1 MGRQLRTLP
10 ANEGEKLISGTTSAS
25 VVTIPNYGITEITSA
40 ANTWTLAPP
49 TEGCRK
55 VLYSLGISSAARV
68 VQLSTNAA
76 AAVKVGNQAATRIT
90 FNATVASVVEL
101 VGINSTQWIVIS
113 ASPET
118 AAVNSTGIVI
128 GTS

>member
-10 ANEGEKLISGTTSAS
+10 SNEGEKLIAGTTSAS
-25 VVTIPNYGITEITSA
+25 VVTIPNYGVTEITSG

-49 TEGCRK
+49 TEGCEK
-55 VLYSLGISSAARV
+55 TLYALGVSSAARV

-90 FNATVASVVEL
+90 FHSTVGMCVRL
-101 VGINSTQWIVIS
+101 LGINSTQWVLVSVDPPI
-113 ASPET
+113 
-118 AAVNSTGIVI
+118 AANSSGIAI

>member
-25 VVTIPNYGITEITSA
+25 VVTIPNYGVTEISSA

-49 TEGCRK
+49 VEGCEK
-55 VLYSLGISSAARV
+55 VLYALGISSAARV

-76 AAVKVGNQAATRIT
+76 AAVKVGNQSATRIT
-90 FNATVASVVEL
+90 FNATVAQCVTL
-101 VGINSTQWIVIS
+101 RGINSTQWLLVS
-113 ASPET
+113 ADPPI
-118 AAVNSTGIVI
+118 AANSTGIVI

>member
-10 ANEGEKLISGTTSAS
+10 ANEGEKIVAGTTSAS
-25 VVTIPNYGITEITSA
+25 VVTIPNYGVTEITSA

-55 VLYSLGISSAARV
+55 TLYSLGISSAARV

-76 AAVKVGNQAATRIT
+76 AAVKVGNQSATRIT
-90 FNATVASVVEL
+90 FHATVGMCVEML
-101 VGINSTQWIVIS
+101 GINSTQWVLVSVDPPI
-113 ASPET
+113 
-118 AAVNSTGIVI
+118 AANSSGIAI

>member
-10 ANEGEKLISGTTSAS
+10 SNEGGKIISGTTSAA
-25 VVTIPNYGITEITSA
+25 VVTIPNYGVTEITSA

-55 VLYSLGISSAARV
+55 TLYSLGISSAARV

-76 AAVKVGNQAATRIT
+76 AAVKVGNQSATRIT
-90 FNATVASVVEL
+90 FHATVGMCVEML
-101 VGINSTQWIVIS
+101 GINSTQWVLVSVDPPI
-113 ASPET
+113 
-118 AAVNSTGIVI
+118 AANSSGIAI

>member
-10 ANEGEKLISGTTSAS
+10 ANEGEKIVAGTTSAA
-25 VVTIPNYGITEITSA
+25 VVTIPNYGVTEITSA

-49 TEGCRK
+49 SEGCRK
-55 VLYSLGISSAARV
+55 VLYSLGVSSAARV

-90 FNATVASVVEL
+90 FHATVGMCVEL
-101 VGINSTQWIVIS
+101 LGINSTQWVLMSVDPPI
-113 ASPET
+113 
-118 AAVNSTGIVI
+118 AANSSGIAI

>member
-10 ANEGEKLISGTTSAS
+10 SGEVKKIVAGTTSAS
-25 VVTIPNYGITEITSA
+25 NVSIPNYGVTEISSG
-40 ANTWTLAPP
+40 ANTWTLDRPA
-49 TEGCRK
+49 EGVRK
-55 VLYSLGISSAARV
+55 VLYALGISSEARV

-90 FNATVASVVEL
+90 FNATVAMAVEL
-101 VGINSTQWIVIS
+101 LGINSTQWVVLS
-113 ASPET
+113 VNPET
-118 AAVNSTGIVI
+118 AAVNSTGVVI

>member
-10 ANEGEKLISGTTSAS
+10 ANEGEKIVAGTTSAA
-25 VVTIPNYGITEITSA
+25 VVTIPNYGVTEITSA

-55 VLYSLGISSAARV
+55 TLYSLGISSAARV

-76 AAVKVGNQAATRIT
+76 AAVKVGNQSATRIT
-90 FNATVASVVEL
+90 FHSTVGMCVEL
-101 VGINSTQWIVIS
+101 LGINSTQWVLVSVDPPI
-113 ASPET
+113 
-118 AAVNSTGIVI
+118 AANSSGIAI

>member
-10 ANEGEKLISGTTSAS
+10 ANEGEKIVAGTTSAS
-25 VVTIPNYGITEITSA
+25 VVTIPNYGVTEITSA

-55 VLYSLGISSAARV
+55 TLYSLGISSAARV

-76 AAVKVGNQAATRIT
+76 AAVKVGNQSATRIT
-90 FNATVASVVEL
+90 FHSTVGMCVEML
-101 VGINSTQWIVIS
+101 GINSTQWVLVSVDPPI
-113 ASPET
+113 
-118 AAVNSTGIVI
+118 AANSSGIAI